1 MKVIVFD
8 EEHEKDL
15 ETSINEFLSSGD
27 YDIIDI
33 KYSVAVSTS
42 GDDQIYCFS
51 ALIVYDEK

>member
-1 MKVIVFD
+1 LKVIVFD

-15 ETSINEFLSSGD
+15 ETSINEFLSGGD

>member
-1 MKVIVFD
+1 VFD

-15 ETSINEFLSSGD
+15 ETSINEFLSGGD

>member
-15 ETSINEFLSSGD
+15 ETSINEFLSGGD